1 MMIGISLVGYSG
13 SLVKDAV
20 KEDVG
25 LIGLLRS
32 SVHFLDDLPSP
43 EPSKEPEV
51 TKVLVGPCSTIRST
65 PRGVY

>member
-1 MMIGISLVGYSG
+1 MIGISLVGYSG